1 MIIANWKAN
10 GNEIL
15 INSWCNTFSSL
26 VDNESYKFVG
36 IAPSSLHFH
45 QIKNFFEKT
54 SIQIGFQDIDID
66 GGARTGSISASM
78 ASNDGCAFSLAGHSE
93 RREIFKD
100 DNALIKEK
108 IEKILDHR
116 MTAVFCVG
124 ESFEDYQSE
133 NTKDV
138 LKSQILESLP
148 SSLKTNNLIIAYE
161 PVWAIG
167 SGRTPNAKEVN
178 SIHEF
183 IKDVV
188 QSATANNI
196 EPKVLYGGSVN
207 QANASDF
214 FNEKFIDGALIGGA
228 SLDANV
234 FADILDIYKRLKEK

>member
-1 MIIANWKAN
+1 VIIANWKAN
-10 GNEIL
+10 GNEI
-15 INSWCNTFSSL
+15 INNSWCNTFSSL

-45 QIKNFFEKT
+45 QIKNFFEQT
-54 SIQIGFQDIDID
+54 SIQVGFQDIDID

-108 IEKILDHR
+108 IEKILDHE

-138 LKSQILESLP
+138 LKLQILESLP

-188 QSATANNI
+188 QSATVNNFLPNVI
-196 EPKVLYGGSVN
+196 YGGSLSEG
-207 QANASDF
+207 NASSF
-214 FNEKFIDGALIGGA
+214 FGQTNIDGSLVGGA
-228 SLDANV
+228 SLN
-234 FADILDIYKRLKEK
+234 ADSFVKIIKEYSKVK

>member
-1 MIIANWKAN
+1 
-10 GNEIL
+10 
-15 INSWCNTFSSL
+15 
-26 VDNESYKFVG
+26 
-36 IAPSSLHFH
+36 
-45 QIKNFFEKT
+45 
-54 SIQIGFQDIDID
+54 
-66 GGARTGSISASM
+66 M

-108 IEKILDHR
+108 IEKILDHE

-138 LKSQILESLP
+138 LKLQILESLP

-214 FNEKFIDGALIGGA
+214 FNEKFVDGALIGGA

-234 FADILDIYKRLKEK
+234 FADILDIYRRLKEK